1 MIRAALIWLL
11 LATPA
16 FALDPSELL
25 PDPALEERARE
36 ISKGLRCPV
45 CQNESIDESNATVA
59 QDLRALVRE
68 RIMAGDTNTEA
79 VDFIVA
85 RYGEY
90 VLLNPQRSGA
100 NLALW
105 LAGPAMLLLGA
116 GVAIAYIRRRDA
128 NPKAPDAAAL
138 SDEEAARLSKIL
150 ND

>member
-1 MIRAALIWLL
+1 MIRALLVWVL

-16 FALDPSELL
+16 LALDPSELL
-25 PDPALEERARE
+25 PDPAMEQRARE

-68 RIMAGDTNTEA
+68 RLLAGDSNTEVVA
-79 VDFIVA
+79 FVVD

-90 VLLNPQRSGA
+90 VLLTPQRNGA

-105 LAGPAMLLLGA
+105 LAGPAMLLFGA
-116 GVAIAYIRRRDA
+116 GLALSYIRRREA
-128 NPKAPDAAAL
+128 RPDAAQSSAL
-138 SDEEAARLSKIL
+138 SDEEATRLSKIL
-150 ND
+150 DD

>member
-1 MIRAALIWLL
+1 MIRALLIWVL
-11 LATPA
+11 LATPV
-16 FALDPSELL
+16 FALDPAELL
-25 PDPALEERARE
+25 DDPVLEDRARE

-68 RIMAGDTNTEA
+68 RLLAGDSNTE
-79 VDFIVA
+79 VVEFVVA

-90 VLLNPQRSGA
+90 VLLNPQTTGA

-116 GVAIAYIRRRDA
+116 GMAVVYIRRRDTQ
-128 NPKAPDAAAL
+128 PKDQSDGL
-138 SDEEAARLSKIL
+138 SAEEAERLSKIL
-150 ND
+150 DD

>member
-1 MIRAALIWLL
+1 MIRALLIWML

-16 FALDPSELL
+16 LALDPSELL
-25 PDPALEERARE
+25 PDPAMEERARE

-68 RIMAGDTNTEA
+68 RVVAGDTNAEA
-79 VDFIVA
+79 VAFIVD

-100 NLALW
+100 NMALW

-116 GVAIAYIRRRDA
+116 GVAFAYIRRRDA
-128 NPKAPDAAAL
+128 QPKSTQAGAL
-138 SDEEAARLSKIL
+138 SDEEAARLSRIL
-150 ND
+150 DD

>member
-1 MIRAALIWLL
+1 MIRALLIWVL
-11 LATPA
+11 LATPVL
-16 FALDPSELL
+16 ALDPSELL
-25 PDPALEERARE
+25 QDPVLEDRARE

-68 RIMAGDTNTEA
+68 RLLAGDSNTEV
-79 VDFIVA
+79 VDFVVD

-90 VLLNPQRSGA
+90 VLLNPQTTGA

-116 GVAIAYIRRRDA
+116 GVAGVYIRRRDA
-128 NPKAPDAAAL
+128 QPKEQAGVL
-138 SDEEAARLSKIL
+138 SKEEAARLSKIL
-150 ND
+150 DD

>member
-1 MIRAALIWLL
+1 MIRALLIWVL

-16 FALDPSELL
+16 LALDPSELL
-25 PDPALEERARE
+25 ADPALEERARD

-68 RIMAGDTNTEA
+68 RLLAGDSNSEVVA
-79 VDFIVA
+79 FVVD

-90 VLLNPQRSGA
+90 VLLNPQRDGA

-116 GVAIAYIRRRDA
+116 GVAFAYIRRRDA
-128 NPKAPDAAAL
+128 KPKSVQAAEL
-138 SDEEAARLSKIL
+138 SEEEAARLSKIL
-150 ND
+150 ED

>member
-1 MIRAALIWLL
+1 MIRALLIWVL
-11 LATPA
+11 LATPVL
-16 FALDPSELL
+16 ALDPAELL
-25 PDPALEERARE
+25 DDPVLEDRARE

-68 RIMAGDTNTEA
+68 RLLAGDSNTE
-79 VDFIVA
+79 VVEFVVA

-90 VLLNPQRSGA
+90 VLLNPQTTGA

-116 GVAIAYIRRRDA
+116 GMAVVYIRRRDTQ
-128 NPKAPDAAAL
+128 PKDQSDGL
-138 SDEEAARLSKIL
+138 SAEEAERLSKIL
-150 ND
+150 DD

>member
-1 MIRAALIWLL
+1 MIRVLLIWVL
-11 LATPA
+11 LATPVL
-16 FALDPSELL
+16 ALDPAELL
-25 PDPALEERARE
+25 DDPVLEDRARE

-68 RIMAGDTNTEA
+68 RLLAGDSNTE
-79 VDFIVA
+79 VVEFVVA

-90 VLLNPQRSGA
+90 VLLNPQTTGA

-116 GVAIAYIRRRDA
+116 GMAVVYIRRRDTQ
-128 NPKAPDAAAL
+128 PKDQSDGL
-138 SDEEAARLSKIL
+138 SAEEAERLSKIL
-150 ND
+150 DD

>member
-1 MIRAALIWLL
+1 MIRALLIWVL
-11 LATPA
+11 LATPVL
-16 FALDPSELL
+16 ALDPAELL
-25 PDPALEERARE
+25 DDPVLEDRARE

-68 RIMAGDTNTEA
+68 RLLAGDSNTQV
-79 VDFIVA
+79 VDFVVD

-90 VLLNPQRSGA
+90 VLLNPQTTGA

-116 GVAIAYIRRRDA
+116 GMAVVYIRRRDTQ
-128 NPKAPDAAAL
+128 PKAHSSAL
-138 SDEEAARLSKIL
+138 SAEEAERLSKIL
-150 ND
+150 DE

>member
-1 MIRAALIWLL
+1 MIRAALIWLV
-11 LATPA
+11 LAMPA
-16 FALDPSELL
+16 LALDPAELL
-25 PDPALEERARE
+25 DDPVLEERARE

-68 RIMAGDTNTEA
+68 RLLVGDSNAEV
-79 VDFIVA
+79 VDFVVD

-90 VLLNPQRSGA
+90 VLLNPQTTGA

-116 GVAIAYIRRRDA
+116 GVAVAYIRRRDTQ
-128 NPKAPDAAAL
+128 PKAQASAL

-150 ND
+150 DD